1 MYFES
6 WICSLYGMWGIVN
19 NLCVGMVARRSRLD
33 VCSDIRFISTD
44 IIDLAQ
50 SPATQPIF
58 IVYLAQYVFV
68 VNQINTSDTFV
79 RKPD

>member
-1 MYFES
+1 M
-6 WICSLYGMWGIVN
+6 
-19 NLCVGMVARRSRLD
+19 CVVILD
-33 VCSDIRFISTD
+33 LFLLTL
-44 IIDLAQ
+44 DLAQ

-58 IVYLAQYVFV
+58 IVYLAQYVFG